1 MKKRF
6 ANIEDVNRYLSR
18 LPKFS
23 EVGTKAAH
31 FSLKRIKAFLGEL
44 GDPHKSLITIHV
56 AGTNGKGTTCH
67 LLESVYRRAGFKT
80 GLYTSPHLISVN
92 ERFRILGKP
101 VTDDKLIAFF
111 QQVDQLLDAYHLSY
125 FELTTVMAFVLFE
138 HEFVDVAI
146 IETGLGG
153 RLDATNVI
161 LPEISVITS
170 ISYDHTDVLGEDL
183 SSIAWEKA
191 GIIKKNRPVVV
202 GNLVQ
207 EAMKVI
213 EERAEKQNSK
223 LIYASDLSPIFEK
236 HSIHFQNTDQRFL
249 TTFHEKINAWNVAMA
264 YQVVRQLNES
274 FTISDEDFKQAIEE
288 FNGVPGRFEQIH
300 PKFKWY
306 FSGSHNLEGI
316 QSTLQTVKAMKTKR
330 KVVVLGM
337 MKDKINK
344 QIIDET
350 LGFTD
355 RYFYKLEGERA
366 ASIAGIPSHI
376 YMKVMNEGDVEYM
389 LSELKTSLVI
399 FTGSFYFYPTVKKWM
414 SQM

>member
-6 ANIEDVNRYLSR
+6 SHIEDVHSYLDKM
-18 LPKFS
+18 PKFS
-23 EVGTKAAH
+23 QVGVKAAN
-31 FSLKRIKAFLGEL
+31 FSLKRIKAFLHEL
-44 GDPHKSLITIHV
+44 GDPHKGLKAIHV

-67 LLESVYRRAGFKT
+67 LLEAVYRRAGFKT

-101 VTDDKLIAFF
+101 VSDAKILAFF
-111 QQVDQLLDAYHLSY
+111 QQVDPFLNAFKLSF
-125 FELTTVMAFVLFE
+125 FELTTVMAFMIFE
-138 HEFVDVAI
+138 HEFVDIAI

-161 LPEISVITS
+161 LPEVSVITS

-191 GIIKKNRPVVV
+191 GIIKKGRPVVV
-202 GNLVQ
+202 GNLVP
-207 EAMKVI
+207 EAMNVI
-213 EERAEKQNSK
+213 RDRADKQDSP
-223 LIYASDLSPIFEK
+223 LVYAADLSPSFEANTV
-236 HSIHFQNTDQRFL
+236 HFQATEERFS
-249 TTFHEKINAWNVAMA
+249 TSFIEKINAWNVAMCR
-264 YQVVRQLNES
+264 QVISQLSES
-274 FTISDEDFKQAIEE
+274 FAISDEDFKQAIEE
-288 FNGVPGRFEQIH
+288 FEGVPGRFEKIH
-300 PKFKWY
+300 PKYKWY

-316 QSTLQTVKAMKTKR
+316 QSTLQTVKAMKSKR

-376 YMKVMNEGDVEYM
+376 YMKVMNDGDVNYM

-399 FTGSFYFYPTVKKWM
+399 FTGSFYFYATVKKWM